1 MDNFYSLDFIL
12 KLLKKRILFIFFIT
26 CIAGLSSAAYLYK
39 TPDVF
44 LSTSLVTISGQN
56 NSLSR
61 TSSLLKSFTG
71 SSISSDP
78 DVITND
84 IVVATAKSRKFILNF
99 VEKFNLVPVLFDYQ
113 TNSINLEKNS
123 QPKQYEIYSKFL
135 DSHLSITE
143 NQANGYIT
151 FNLRHGSPEV
161 AYEMLSNFIEE
172 LDSYFRQYK
181 KNKAIEAIAFYENE
195 FQNSTNKN
203 LNLSLANL
211 IEQNYQTLSFASMSN
226 RFALIEI
233 DPPNL
238 PEMKIY
244 PSRTVLTIVYTILAL
259 IITIVFTTVY
269 GIYKT
274 EKSEV

>member
-12 KLLKKRILFIFFIT
+12 KLLKKRIFFIFFIT

-78 DVITND
+78 DAITND

-113 TNSINLEKNS
+113 SNSINLEKNS

-195 FQNSTNKN
+195 FQKSTNKN

-211 IEQNYQTLSFASMSN
+211 IEQNYQTLSFTSMSN

-244 PSRTVLTIVYTILAL
+244 PNRTLLTIIYTLLAS